1 MQLPPETR
9 SSLIANLQTATN
21 QDAWH
26 DFVELYEPFIYRQA
40 VASGLQPADAG
51 EVVQGVLLAVSQAI
65 GGFTPDAG
73 RARFRTWLYA
83 VGRNICLQQLGRLRR
98 NQTQPLPEALD
109 IDDSAVDRVM
119 QLDLRRRAFRWAA
132 DRVRGSFT
140 DRTWHA
146 FWRSSVDHVAVAD
159 VARELDM
166 SVGAVYIARSRVMER
181 LRQEVQQI
189 DPSDFSSES
198 PDTASDVGSKDRP
211 RDAVQSDQSHSDQ
224 SHSDQSQSDQPDGDQ
239 SLSDLSLSDRPR
251 SDLHRSDQSQ
261 SDRSGSSVRV
271 PKEEPC

>member
-98 NQTQPLPEALD
+98 NQTQPLPETLGGDCTSLD
-109 IDDSAVDRVM
+109 RAM

-132 DRVRGSFT
+132 ARVKGSFT
-140 DRTWHA
+140 DRTWQA
-146 FWRSSVDHVAVAD
+146 FWRSSVEHIAVGE
-159 VARELDM
+159 VARQLKM

-189 DPSDFSSES
+189 DPTDFATDL
-198 PDTASDVGSKDRP
+198 PDPAGDTGLGNFTREDLLCTQPEHTA
-211 RDAVQSDQSHSDQ
+211 
-224 SHSDQSQSDQPDGDQ
+224 
-239 SLSDLSLSDRPR
+239 
-251 SDLHRSDQSQ
+251 
-261 SDRSGSSVRV
+261 SGSSDQV
-271 PKEEPC
+271 PKGEPC